1 MKVQITSN
9 HLTVTLNILL
19 GGLTVT
25 KRVLNVT
32 AVITRFQIKAFL
44 LAHSAC
50 HCVFCSRKTSEI
62 WSYFLT
68 SQESIANLDSSI
80 ANLVEHF

>member
-19 GGLTVT
+19 GGFTVT

-32 AVITRFQIKAFL
+32 AVITRF
-44 LAHSAC
+44 
-50 HCVFCSRKTSEI
+50 
-62 WSYFLT
+62 
-68 SQESIANLDSSI
+68 
-80 ANLVEHF
+80 